1 MIRSYIDKVFEVIY
15 LQVFVAGCTS
25 SYQMLRSWKTMVIG
39 IERNTTFQLP
49 NDPVTNRATP
59 QDERSMFRLLMGFAF
74 SSTISFSLYFYV
86 HEVYILAY
94 NGFFCL
100 SLFLLFGMLS
110 YFTSNLVWLFRLSVL
125 TAFHAFYFEVFFTG
139 GALSPAL
146 TAFIIPPIIAFFY
159 KPVRDRYYFMVFA
172 LICAISIWILSI
184 LGITQDLFP
193 AAHGIH
199 FSMISAL
206 FVFGTVGLYIYLYR
220 RTLNQKNR
228 ALRTSYLELQAT
240 SQKLIESEKMASLGV
255 MSAGVAHEINNP
267 LNFIKGGVEVL
278 SRQLSQANDI
288 KPYVQAINEGVSR
301 ASSIVSSL
309 AHFSRATPSMEE
321 VCDLHEVLD
330 NCLIMLN
337 HRLKYKVEV
346 IKKYD
351 EQGNVKIIGNEG
363 KLHQAILNILSN
375 AEQSIEERGT
385 ITISSYT
392 ESDMIRL
399 TITDTGCG
407 IAPEDMSK
415 IRDPFF
421 TTKIPGEGTG
431 LGLSITYK
439 VIEEHHGNISVESE
453 LGVGTSFHVTFN
465 ELKRSRDIS
474 DGNPRL
480 AAVN

>member
-1 MIRSYIDKVFEVIY
+1 MPLLMIVV
-15 LQVFVAGCTS
+15 GCTS
-25 SYQMLRSWKTMVIG
+25 STQNPRSWKRMAMA
-39 IERNTTFQLP
+39 IERNTIFHLP
-49 NDPVTNRATP
+49 NDPVTNRTTP

-74 SSTISFSLYFYV
+74 SSTISFSLYFYA

-100 SLFLLFGMLS
+100 SLFLLFGVIS
-110 YFTSNLVWLFRLSVL
+110 YFTSRLVWLFRLSVL

-146 TAFIIPPIIAFFY
+146 TEFIIPPIIAFFY
-159 KPVRDRYYFMVFA
+159 KPVRDRYYFMGFA
-172 LICAISIWILSI
+172 LICAVSIWILSI
-184 LGITQDLFP
+184 FGITQDLFP

-220 RTLNQKNR
+220 RALNRKNM
-228 ALRTSYLELQAT
+228 ALQTSYLELQAT
-240 SQKLIESEKMASLGV
+240 SQKLIESEKMASLGI

-267 LNFIKGGVEVL
+267 LNFIKGGIEVL

-309 AHFSRATPSMEE
+309 AHFSRTTPSMKEI
-321 VCDLHEVLD
+321 CDLHEIVD

-337 HRLKYKVEV
+337 HKLKYKVEV
-346 IKKYD
+346 IRNYEEKGD
-351 EQGNVKIIGNEG
+351 VKILGNEG

-375 AEQSIEERGT
+375 AEQSIKEKGT
-385 ITISSYT
+385 ITISSYADRD
-392 ESDMIRL
+392 SLKLI
-399 TITDTGCG
+399 ISDTGCG
-407 IAPEDMSK
+407 IAPEDLSK

-439 VIEEHHGNISVESE
+439 VIEEHHGSISVESE
-453 LGVGTSFHVTFN
+453 VGSGTSFHVTFH
-465 ELKRSRDIS
+465 ELNKSQDIS
-474 DGNPRL
+474 GEHPQL
-480 AAVN
+480 TAVN